1 MPWLQSTL
9 LTRVCLHGCSV
20 RGTSR
25 SCMCD
30 EGLPSPV
37 PRLDLPHI
45 FPAPTTRVPQS
56 SAERGM
62 SSDAVVPDDVSII
75 ADDATG
81 AVAPMPTRA
90 RRGCAGKAAVAGLL
104 VVLGVALVVAI
115 LAGSHASS
123 GVSLP
128 DVRTSTRVLWIRAGR
143 V

>member
-1 MPWLQSTL
+1 
-9 LTRVCLHGCSV
+9 
-20 RGTSR
+20 
-25 SCMCD
+25 MCG

-37 PRLDLPHI
+37 PRLDLPQI
-45 FPAPTTRVPQS
+45 LPLPDARVPQS
-56 SAERGM
+56 SAARDM

-75 ADDATG
+75 ADDAAG
-81 AVAPMPTRA
+81 AVAPRTTHA

-128 DVRTSTRVLWIRAGR
+128 DVRTSTRVLWICAGR